1 MYFGFHLLVL
11 RITPQSSYRVYSSKL
26 VVSLKRYNEIP
37 SSGQKEVKPKI
48 CVLLLIYLVVC
59 YVCLSL
65 SISHLSHH
73 LGQMISARSNL
84 EGIQN
89 DSTWLIPTYCS
100 GSGSCWSLL
109 RDFTLWLPWVG
120 PMGLKLGDE
129 SLQNLD
135 EMQESRFLPLGQ
147 LNREDYSAKRRGKYP
162 GEAAKR
168 GQGGQGLRGSQHPRC
183 RTPSSKF
190 MMCPIHEI
198 NKISQLK
205 YKRLHSGWISTTS
218 LKSPK

>member
-135 EMQESRFLPLGQ
+135 EMQENRFLPLGQ
-147 LNREDYSAKRRGKYP
+147 LNREEKRQVPKIGSEERPRGPGAQGFSASPMQNPFFKVHDVP
-162 GEAAKR
+162 
-168 GQGGQGLRGSQHPRC
+168 
-183 RTPSSKF
+183 
-190 MMCPIHEI
+190 
-198 NKISQLK
+198 
-205 YKRLHSGWISTTS
+205 HSCDQ
-218 LKSPK
+218 